1 MKNFFTL
8 LLALLITSSSYSQ
21 ISELLYDI
29 DWFLDS
35 IEIDGVTYSAPSN
48 SEVPFVTL
56 DFSKTTPN
64 FLTSICNDG
73 FGDIISVEPF
83 ESFSFPDGLVV
94 TLSECVDPDNVI
106 FEDLYFNTIFLDN
119 IDQPFEY
126 FTVIID
132 NEIPTYGL
140 FIMSAD
146 GNWAFYYDKVLSV
159 PSNELGAVTIFPN
172 PVTEK
177 LNLQF
182 LNEMAFPLHVSLI
195 DTSGR
200 LFFTETIEHP
210 VSRHQINLK
219 NVPAGLYFVQI
230 VDDNGGRVV
239 KKIIK

>member
-1 MKNFFTL
+1 MKNRITVL
-8 LLALLITSSSYSQ
+8 IALLVTGLGFSQ
-21 ISELLYDI
+21 IEPLLYEI
-29 DWFLDS
+29 EWFLDS

-48 SEVPFVTL
+48 AEVPFVTL
-56 DFSKTTPN
+56 DFSETTPN

-73 FGDIISVEPF
+73 FGDIIPVDPF
-83 ESFSFPDGLVV
+83 ESFSFPDGLNV

-140 FIMSAD
+140 GILSAD
-146 GNWAFYYDKVLSV
+146 GNWAFYYDEVLSV
-159 PSNELGAVTIFPN
+159 PTNELGAVAIFPN

-182 LNEMAFPLHVSLI
+182 LNEITFPVQVSLI

-200 LFFTETIEHP
+200 LFLSENLEQVVDH
-210 VSRHQINLK
+210 HQLDVQH
-219 NVPAGLYFVQI
+219 VPAGLYFVQI
-230 VDDNGGRVV
+230 EDQNGNQTI
-239 KKIIK
+239 KKIVK